1 MGSVL
6 VVKAPEGIFRHAVG
20 SGSVK
25 VAVPFD
31 LQPHDSTLQSGGE
44 ELVSSP
50 RARAALHRAL
60 G

>member
-20 SGSVK
+20 SSSVK
-25 VAVPFD
+25 VAVPVD
-31 LQPHDSTLQSGGE
+31 LQPHDSTLQSRGE

-50 RARAALHRAL
+50 RA
-60 G
+60 